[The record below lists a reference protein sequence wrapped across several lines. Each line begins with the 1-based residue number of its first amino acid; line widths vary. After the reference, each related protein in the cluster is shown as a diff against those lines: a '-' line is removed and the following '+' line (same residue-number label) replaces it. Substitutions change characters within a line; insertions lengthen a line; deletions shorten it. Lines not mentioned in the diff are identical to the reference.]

1 MMNNEML
8 QDIEYLRE
16 KANVTY
22 EEAME
27 LLETHGGNVMRV
39 LVELEKRGLLYEQP
53 ARPDSVKADGCRRGN
68 PCEPREKVASFFQK
82 AKQSRL
88 VVKKDCPNGEK
99 ETVANISALAA
110 GGLAVCFPYLAT
122 VAVLLAL
129 LTGHQVKV
137 EKKDQ
142 AK

>member
-1 MMNNEML
+1 MMNNDML
-8 QDIEYLRE
+8 QNIEYLRE
-16 KANVTY
+16 KANVSY

-39 LVELEKRGLLYEQP
+39 LVDLEKRGLLYSQP
-53 ARPDSVKADGCRRGN
+53 ASDRVQGGGRYRGN
-68 PCEPREKVASFFQK
+68 ACEPREKVASFFQK

-88 VVKKDCPNGEK
+88 IVKKDNPQGGK

-110 GGLAVCFPYLAT
+110 GGLAVFFPYLAT

-137 EKKDQ
+137 ETKES
-142 AK
+142 AV